1 MEPRSS
7 AAAVATLHCWPRW
20 RIPQNYRRPH
30 HSARS
35 SQSPHR
41 APRPSHRAIAP
52 PPPRCL
58 LHRGRPWHRR
68 RCPQNGVQMG
78 WGKGGA
84 FGDGKEG
91 ETAVAAGDNGEG
103 GIANVQSCDM
113 KDRFPP
119 RAAATVYRLHRSTA
133 MPCGIRSN
141 LQLCHAESGCRC
153 SPGLEMYRENGNGT
167 GISYYPMRWTCNQIK
182 CPIMRRKKWPGQPR
196 SRPTCLQS
204 AAKWKLEQPDVS
216 ESMHCLNHELASSS
230 LIRSLPSTQFSYT
243 LASAGM
249 VLLLAFTTYQLGFP
263 FGLKTVKMTSII
275 LSKRI
280 LYVHDN

>member
-153 SPGLEMYRENGNGT
+153 SPGLEGKWKWYRYF
-167 GISYYPMRWTCNQIK
+167 ILSYEMD
-182 CPIMRRKKWPGQPR
+182 
-196 SRPTCLQS
+196 LQS
-204 AAKWKLEQPDVS
+204 NQMPYHEKEEVAWPAEVATDV
-216 ESMHCLNHELASSS
+216 LAISGK
-230 LIRSLPSTQFSYT
+230 FSYT

-263 FGLKTVKMTSII
+263 FGLKTVKMTSM
-275 LSKRI
+275 
-280 LYVHDN
+280 

>member
-119 RAAATVYRLHRSTA
+119 RAAATIYSHAMRNQVQSTA
-133 MPCGIRSN
+133 MPCGI
-141 LQLCHAESGCRC
+141 
-153 SPGLEMYRENGNGT
+153 
-167 GISYYPMRWTCNQIK
+167 RWTCNQIK

-263 FGLKTVKMTSII
+263 FGLKTVKMTSM
-275 LSKRI
+275 
-280 LYVHDN
+280 

>member
-119 RAAATVYRLHRSTA
+119 RAAATIYSHAMRNQVQSTA
-133 MPCGIRSN
+133 MPCGIRLPLLSWF
-141 LQLCHAESGCRC
+141 G
-153 SPGLEMYRENGNGT
+153 GKMEMVQ
-167 GISYYPMRWTCNQIK
+167 MD
-182 CPIMRRKKWPGQPR
+182 
-196 SRPTCLQS
+196 LQS
-204 AAKWKLEQPDVS
+204 NQMPYHEKEEVAWPAEVATDV
-216 ESMHCLNHELASSS
+216 LAISGK
-230 LIRSLPSTQFSYT
+230 FSYT